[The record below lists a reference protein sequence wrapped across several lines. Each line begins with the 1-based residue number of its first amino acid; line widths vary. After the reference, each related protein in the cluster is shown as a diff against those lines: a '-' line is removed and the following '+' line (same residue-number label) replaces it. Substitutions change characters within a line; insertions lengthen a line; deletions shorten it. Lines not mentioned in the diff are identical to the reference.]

1 MNAVSTNFT
10 KRQESALVKELQKRF
25 PLLDRM
31 TGQFGIDVPQ
41 EQIPWFFGLLLAASS
56 VTRPGIVCIVLNKSP
71 GTTAIAA
78 TLLSLI
84 RFQEDFSELASEY
97 ARTALKPGQL
107 VKVNPDEYVFEYGG
121 IWSEQRPR
129 DFRLTSL
136 SRDGGGRRRDS
147 RSFPVENAL
156 RLEPTERR
164 RPMGKLNY
172 DIFGGIEKSD
182 LDKMLDV
189 ATYGNTS
196 LMRNRVL
203 VNIAQSHFAEIANSV
218 VLALKGTEVS
228 RELADILP
236 WGTIASD
243 GSLQSNDRYQVL
255 GEPLVAVSRFPTDIV
270 QVCRSSPG
278 NSKVVLV
285 DGAASVFRD
294 IGEFNRIAERQRVIV
309 LASPHE
315 IEALDELRQQGC
327 SVWHMTSTEINIG
340 EAKTIKR
347 PRSSFLGGTIHSSN
361 TMWRAEVEAVR
372 CDDDRLNLAAE
383 SLKAADAIIN
393 KGETSPNVD
402 NILGKLFRIMLELG
416 ESWFEISGGIR
427 DQITEVNEDIGR
439 NRRWIDSSALNH
451 LRVVLDQFRAISE
464 VGLGGSKVEAAFA
477 SISKTPGK
485 WLVTARSLYTVENL
499 RNGFSAAGGD
509 VTVLP
514 IDGVDS
520 SSEYDGV
527 LVPSWPNARRFAMLL
542 AKAVAPKTLVTASP
556 LEYRW
561 LLGYLTAQS
570 NLQRRLHMDNEERS
584 QLLGIDPDLLP
595 TLTFPETTQT
605 SVEVDPID
613 SSFEFEKRI
622 ARRASRRPYIPA
634 GGSDGEDARFV
645 RYYGGCYSLLTE
657 SSQNYVLNEL
667 IDSEDYDV
675 DISRTLRPAA
685 ELNQGDVLFFRES
698 GTGNFIRALAEQIVG
713 VREYIRVRDVAV
725 SWKAFLRQIGI
736 LPEFVRDGLR
746 EHGLRRSLAAIEG
759 WMYNPNLI
767 GPGNLDDL
775 DVVAKAAGN
784 DEWFLENLDD
794 IKSAI
799 TQTRGFHVS
808 AGREVTKVVLRNIQ
822 GRLDYLTEQPM
833 SLELAFGQAWV
844 VRVLQVDRATRNVP
858 ADLTNKLHWT
868 GQFAFL

>member
-1 MNAVSTNFT
+1 MNVVSTNFT

-25 PLLDRM
+25 SLLDRI
-31 TGQFGIDVPQ
+31 TGQFGLDVPQ
-41 EQIPWFFGLLLAASS
+41 ERIPWFFGLLLAASS

-71 GTTAIAA
+71 GTTAITA

-84 RFQEDFSELASEY
+84 RFQEDFSELVGEY

-107 VKVNPDEYVFEYGG
+107 VKVNPEEYVFEYGG
-121 IWSEQRPR
+121 IWSEQRPNL
-129 DFRLTSL
+129 FRLTSL
-136 SRDGGGRRRDS
+136 SRGEGS
-147 RSFPVENAL
+147 RSFPVENVL
-156 RLEPTERR
+156 RLEPTDRR
-164 RPMGKLNY
+164 RPMGRLDRAFGDY
-172 DIFGGIEKSD
+172 DQSD
-182 LDKMLDV
+182 LDRILGL
-189 ATYGNTS
+189 ATSGNTS

-203 VNIAQSHFAEIANSV
+203 VSMAQSHFAEIANSV

-228 RELADILP
+228 RELADMLP
-236 WGTIASD
+236 WGTITSE
-243 GSLQSNDRYQVL
+243 GSLQSSDRFQVL

-270 QVCRSSPG
+270 KICRSSPE

-294 IGEFNRIAERQRVIV
+294 PGDFSRIAERQRVIV

-340 EAKTIKR
+340 EAKTIRR
-347 PRSSFLGGTIHSSN
+347 PRSSFTGGTIHSSN
-361 TMWRAEVEAVR
+361 TMWQAEVEAVR
-372 CDDDRLNLAAE
+372 CDDDRLTLAAE
-383 SLKAADAIIN
+383 SLKAADAIIS

-402 NILGKLFRIMLELG
+402 NILGKLFGMMLELS
-416 ESWFEISGGIR
+416 ESWFGISGGIR
-427 DQITEVNEDIGR
+427 DQIAEVDEDIGR

-464 VGLGGSKVEAAFA
+464 VGLGESKVDAALE

-485 WLVTARSLYTVENL
+485 WLVTARSPYTAENL
-499 RNGFSAAGGD
+499 RNGFSAVGAD

-520 SSEYDGV
+520 SNEYDGV
-527 LVPSWPNARRFAMLL
+527 IVPSWPNSRRFAMLL
-542 AKAVAPKTLVTASP
+542 AKAVAPKILVTAYP

-561 LLGYLTAQS
+561 LLGYLTAQG
-570 NLQRRLHMDNEERS
+570 NLQRQLHMDNEERS

-595 TLTFPETTQT
+595 TLEFPETTQT
-605 SVEVDPID
+605 SEEVDPID
-613 SSFEFEKRI
+613 SSFDFEKRI

-634 GGSDGEDARFV
+634 GGSNGEDARFV

-675 DISRTLRPAA
+675 DISRTLRSAA

-698 GTGNFIRALAEQIVG
+698 GTGDFIRALAEQMVG
-713 VREYIRVRDVAV
+713 VREYNRVRDVAV
-725 SWKAFLRQIGI
+725 SWKGFLRHIGI
-736 LPEFVRDGLR
+736 LPELVQDGLR
-746 EHGLRRSLAAIEG
+746 EQGLRRSLAAIGG
-759 WMYNPNLI
+759 WMYTPDLI
-767 GPGNLDDL
+767 GPGNMDDL
-775 DVVAKAAGN
+775 DVIAKAAGN
-784 DEWFLENLDD
+784 DDWFLENLDD

-844 VRVLQVDRATRNVP
+844 VQVLQIDRATRNVP

-868 GQFAFL
+868 GQYAFL